1 MSQSREWK
9 KFKIDTPA
17 TYRIRVQGDI
27 DSAWSELIGDM
38 SITTDSTTGK
48 NPVTSLV
55 GHLVDQAALSGVL
68 KALYDQRIP
77 ILSVENLDERNE
89 TSL

>member
-1 MSQSREWK
+1 MPQSAELK
-9 KFKIDTPA
+9 KFKIETPA
-17 TYRIRVQGDI
+17 TYRIRVPGHI

-48 NPVTSLV
+48 RPITSLV
-55 GHLVDQAALSGVL
+55 GRLVDQAALSGVL

-89 TSL
+89 TLP

>member
-1 MSQSREWK
+1 MPQSPDLK
-9 KFKIDTPA
+9 KFNLETPA
-17 TYRIRVQGDI
+17 TYRIRVQGHI
-27 DSAWSELIGDM
+27 DSAWSEIIGDV
-38 SITTDSTTGK
+38 SITTDSTAKKDQVMT
-48 NPVTSLV
+48 LL

-89 TSL
+89 ALP

>member
-1 MSQSREWK
+1 MRQPPSRKE
-9 KFKIDTPA
+9 FKIETPA
-17 TYRIRVQGDI
+17 TYRIRVQGHI
-27 DSAWSELIGDM
+27 DPVWSELIGDM

-68 KALYDQRIP
+68 KALYDQRVP
-77 ILSVENLDERNE
+77 ILSVENLDEKRKHL
-89 TSL
+89 S